1 MVAPKPKEHKPRAQK
16 TKPAILTFE
25 FITLT
30 DNQKIDEHDRYIV
43 RKQAMKNNTN
53 RRIKGAKH
61 LSENNIQSEKLL
73 PSPPIIQQVLQSKRF
88 RLLPRGLQD
97 LHDMP
102 RMKPLSAKSST
113 SHSPRT
119 RIQMFE
125 TLSVDL
131 PEDAFTPDPMPL
143 LPIHHT
149 TSDDHLGDGS
159 LLDFAFEPQIM
170 NQEGLNQDKVTNIDL
185 QDEFLALQSHTNY
198 LEHIPPSLDLMSYLP
213 GNAPYRTRLLIE
225 HNFTERSR
233 IASLM
238 VSVRKSWLALALT
251 DIAFFN
257 VVLSHYAGT
266 YRLLTG
272 QGDPMESFSFTA
284 VSMKIINERLGLP
297 EQRTSDGTIA
307 AVAGMVLQEIK
318 NGNALAVKAHLSGLE
333 QMINLRGGLLE
344 ANFPASLQR
353 IIAWAEI
360 SASSVFSTIP
370 RIIPYASPSLGIP
383 SYVWTANSNG
393 PILSSSASPNLAITW
408 EVIDTDIERVFVD
421 LRYISLVLG
430 SDDPNEQIGSIWY
443 SDKTYLT
450 QRSLVYLFQHPRVE
464 HSRLDLLTC
473 LAASIYIDSC
483 LRDQRFNVGAIG
495 ILVSK
500 LKSELESFL
509 LSYDYEPFER
519 DKETERTLMWVCA
532 FGAIAAY
539 GRPMRRWFVER
550 FANVCERLGV
560 VEWEEAKGILR
571 RRLWNERWENPKGGL
586 WRDAVERRTQLISS
600 DFIEI

>member
-1 MVAPKPKEHKPRAQK
+1 MAAPKPKEHKPRAQK
-16 TKPAILTFE
+16 TKPAIQTFE

-30 DNQKIDEHDRYIV
+30 DNQKIDEHDRYVV

-61 LSENNIQSEKLL
+61 PLEKDVQSEKQLTG
-73 PSPPIIQQVLQSKRF
+73 PPVIQQALQSKRF

-97 LHDMP
+97 LQDMP
-102 RMKPLSAKSST
+102 RVKPPSARSST
-113 SHSPRT
+113 SHSLRA
-119 RIQMFE
+119 RMQMFE
-125 TLSVDL
+125 AL
-131 PEDAFTPDPMPL
+131 PEDFPEDASTPDPMPL
-143 LPIHHT
+143 LPIYHATMHQ
-149 TSDDHLGDGS
+149 HAGDNS
-159 LLDFAFEPQIM
+159 LLDFAFEPHIM
-170 NQEGLNQDKVTNIDL
+170 DQDTLNQDRVPETDL
-185 QDEFLALQSHTNY
+185 QDEFLALQCHTNY
-198 LEHIPPSLDLMSYLP
+198 LEHTPPSLDPMSYLP
-213 GNAPYRTRLLIE
+213 DNAPYRTRLLIE

-238 VSVRKSWLALALT
+238 MSVRKSWFVLSVT

-284 VSMKIINERLGLP
+284 ASIKIINERLGLP

-307 AVAGMVLQEIK
+307 AVAGIVLQEIK
-318 NGNALAVKAHLSGLE
+318 NGNALAVKTHLSGLE
-333 QMINLRGGLLE
+333 QMINLRGGLLK

-353 IIAWAEI
+353 MIAWAEL

-370 RIIPYASPSLGIP
+370 RIIPYASPALDIL

-393 PILSSSASPNLAITW
+393 PILPSSPSPNLAITW
-408 EVIDTDIERVFVD
+408 ETIETDIEQVFTD
-421 LRYISLVLG
+421 LRYISSILE
-430 SDDPNEQIGSIWY
+430 SDDPNEQIDNIY
-443 SDKTYLT
+443 
-450 QRSLVYLFQHPRVE
+450 LVYIFQHPKIE
-464 HSRLDLLTC
+464 HSRLDSLTC

-483 LRDQRFNVGAIG
+483 LRDQRFNAGAIG

-509 LSYDYEPFER
+509 LSYDHEPYEHDEEAE
-519 DKETERTLMWVCA
+519 KTLMWVFA

-539 GRPMRRWFVER
+539 GRPKRRWFVEQ
-550 FANVCERLGV
+550 FANVCERLGII
-560 VEWEEAKGILR
+560 EWEVAKSILER
-571 RRLWNERWENPKGGL
+571 KLWNERWENPKGEL
-586 WRDAVERRTQLISS
+586 WQDLVERKSQLIAG
-600 DFIEI
+600 DFMEM